1 MLHIRNHDGYTNP
14 AKDVDYMAEQY
25 FLIRFSES
33 IRSATDSTNKQ
44 NYGRSGAIFFFALET
59 Y

>member
-25 FLIRFSES
+25 FPIRFSEI

-44 NYGRSGAIFFFALET
+44 NYISAVISLYFLT
-59 Y
+59 LP